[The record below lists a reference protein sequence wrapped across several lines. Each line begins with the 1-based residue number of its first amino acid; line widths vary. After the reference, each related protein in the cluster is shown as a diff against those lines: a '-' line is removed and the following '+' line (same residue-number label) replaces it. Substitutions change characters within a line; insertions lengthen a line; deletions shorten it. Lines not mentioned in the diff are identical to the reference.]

1 MRNLLRSL
9 AARHAA
15 FVAVS
20 GLLLAAFQYLIC
32 AAVASV
38 DVSGA
43 IAKLLDSLPPMLQTM
58 VSATLFGGL
67 SEHGLLAFGWNHP
80 IAQAIGA
87 AVAIVLAARAVAGEA
102 ETGAIELLLSQPLS
116 RGRYFAAQAGFAL
129 AALALLTLAGL
140 GGTLLGQRVFHVT
153 PFAGIALARLGVDY
167 LLLQCAWFGITLL
180 LSAFGREGGRVASAG
195 FLVALA
201 SYIVQVIGQLWER
214 AAFLA
219 PYTLQHYLRPQEI
232 LVKGAGV
239 AEPAAVLLAVTLVSA
254 LAAWLRFRRR
264 DLP

>member
-1 MRNLLRSL
+1 VRNLLRSL
-9 AARHAA
+9 VARHAA
-15 FVAVS
+15 FVVLS
-20 GLLLAAFQYLIC
+20 GLFLAAFQYLIC

-43 IAKLLDSLPPMLQTM
+43 LDTLLDSLPPMLQSM
-58 VSATLFGGL
+58 LSATLFGGF
-67 SEHGLLAFGWNHP
+67 SVHGLLAFGWNHP
-80 IAQAIGA
+80 IAQALGA
-87 AVAIVLAARAVAGEA
+87 ALAIVLAAHAVAGEV

-116 RGRYFAAQAGFAL
+116 RGRYFVTQAGFAL
-129 AALALLTLAGL
+129 AALALLSLAGI
-140 GGTLLGQRVFHVT
+140 GGTLLGQRAFHVE
-153 PFAGIALARLGVDY
+153 PFAPAALMRLGWDY

-180 LSAFGREGGRVASAG
+180 FSVFGREGGRVASAG

-219 PYTLQHYLRPQEI
+219 PYTLQHYFQPQDI
-232 LVKGAGV
+232 LVKGEGIAKPV
-239 AEPAAVLLAVTLVSA
+239 AVLLGVALVTTA
-254 LAAWLRFRRR
+254 AAWWRFRTR

>member
-1 MRNLLRSL
+1 VRNLLRSL
-9 AARHAA
+9 VARHAA
-15 FVAVS
+15 FVALS
-20 GLLLAAFQYLIC
+20 GLFLAAFQYLIC

-43 IAKLLDSLPPMLQTM
+43 LEKLLESLPPMLQSM
-58 VSATLFGGL
+58 LSATLFSGF
-67 SEHGLLAFGWNHP
+67 SMHGLLAFGWNHP
-80 IAQAIGA
+80 IAQALGA

-116 RGRYFAAQAGFAL
+116 RGRYFVAQAGFAL
-129 AALALLTLAGL
+129 AALALLSLAGL
-140 GGTLLGQRVFHVT
+140 GGTLLGQRVFHLE
-153 PFAGIALARLGVDY
+153 PFATAALVRLGGDY

-180 LSAFGREGGRVASAG
+180 FSAFGREGGRVASAG

-219 PYTLQHYLRPQEI
+219 PYTLQHYFQPQDI
-232 LVKGAGV
+232 LVKGEGIAK
-239 AEPAAVLLAVTLVSA
+239 PAAVLLGVALVTTA
-254 LAAWLRFRRR
+254 AAWWRFRRR

>member
-9 AARHAA
+9 VTRHAA
-15 FVAVS
+15 FVALS
-20 GLLLAAFQYLIC
+20 SLFLAVFQYLIC

-43 IAKLLDSLPPMLQTM
+43 LGKLLESLPPMLQSM
-58 VSATLFGGL
+58 LSATLFGGL
-67 SEHGLLAFGWNHP
+67 SVHGLLAFGWNHP
-80 IAQAIGA
+80 IAQALGA

-129 AALALLTLAGL
+129 AALALLSLVGL
-140 GGTLLGQRVFHVT
+140 GGTLLGQRVFHVE
-153 PFAGIALARLGVDY
+153 PFAAAALARLGWNY
-167 LLLQCAWFGITLL
+167 LLLQCAWFGIALL
-180 LSAFGREGGRVASAG
+180 FSAFGREGGRVASAA

-201 SYIVQVIGQLWER
+201 SFIVQVIGQLWER
-214 AAFLA
+214 AAFLG
-219 PYTLQHYLRPQEI
+219 PYALPHYFQPQDI
-232 LVKGAGV
+232 LVKGAGIAKPV
-239 AEPAAVLLAVTLVSA
+239 AVLLGVTLVTTA
-254 LAAWLRFRRR
+254 AAWWRFRRR

>member
-9 AARHAA
+9 VARHAL
-15 FVAVS
+15 FVVLSAA
-20 GLLLAAFQYLIC
+20 LLSAFQFLIC

-43 IAKLLDSLPPMLQTM
+43 LAALLESLPTM
-58 VSATLFGGL
+58 MQAMISATLFGGL
-67 SEHGLLAFGWNHP
+67 SVHGLLAFGWNHP
-80 IAQAIGA
+80 IAQAVGA

-116 RGRYFAAQAGFAL
+116 RGRYFAGQAGFAL
-129 AALALLTLAGL
+129 VALALLTLAGL
-140 GGTLLGQRVFHVT
+140 GGTLLGQRVFHVE
-153 PFAGIALARLGVDY
+153 PFSGPALVRLGADF

-180 LSAFGREGGRVASAG
+180 FSAFGREGGRVASAG

-201 SYIVQVIGQLWER
+201 SYLVQVIGQLWER

-219 PYTLQHYLRPQEI
+219 PYTFQHYFRPQGI
-232 LVKGAGV
+232 LVKGEGIARPAG
-239 AEPAAVLLAVTLVSA
+239 VLLAVTLATTAV
-254 LAAWLRFRRR
+254 AWWRFRRR

>member
-1 MRNLLRSL
+1 MRNLLRAL
-9 AARHAA
+9 VARHAS
-15 FVAVS
+15 FVVLS
-20 GLLLAAFQYLIC
+20 GLFLAAFQFLIG

-43 IAKLLDSLPPMLQTM
+43 LETLLESLPPMLQS
-58 VSATLFGGL
+58 VLSATLFGGF
-67 SEHGLLAFGWNHP
+67 SVHGLLAFGWNHP
-80 IAQAIGA
+80 ITQAIGA

-116 RGRYFAAQAGFAL
+116 RGRYFLAQAGFAL
-129 AALALLTLAGL
+129 AALALLSLAGL
-140 GGTLLGQRVFHVT
+140 GGTLLGQRVFHLE
-153 PFAGIALARLGVDY
+153 PFAAAALARLGADY

-180 LSAFGREGGRVASAG
+180 FSAFGREGGRVASAG

-201 SYIVQVIGQLWER
+201 SYIVQVIGQLWAR

-219 PYTLQHYLRPQEI
+219 PYTLQHYFQPQDI
-232 LVKGAGV
+232 LVKGAGI
-239 AEPAAVLLAVTLVSA
+239 AKPAGVLLGVALVTTA
-254 LAAWLRFRRR
+254 AAWWRFRSR

>member
-1 MRNLLRSL
+1 MRNLLRAL
-9 AARHAA
+9 VARHAA
-15 FVAVS
+15 FVVLS
-20 GLLLAAFQYLIC
+20 GLFLGAFQFLIC

-43 IAKLLDSLPPMLQTM
+43 LETLLDSLPPMLQSIL
-58 VSATLFGGL
+58 SATLFGGF
-67 SEHGLLAFGWNHP
+67 SVHGLLAFGWNHP

-116 RGRYFAAQAGFAL
+116 RGRYFLAQAGFAL
-129 AALALLTLAGL
+129 AALALLSLAGI
-140 GGTLLGQRVFHVT
+140 GGTLLGQRAFHLE
-153 PFAGIALARLGVDY
+153 PFAGGTLVRLAAVYG
-167 LLLQCAWFGITLL
+167 LLQCAWFGVTLL
-180 LSAFGREGGRVASAG
+180 FSAFGREGGRVASAG

-219 PYTLQHYLRPQEI
+219 PYALQHHFRPQEI
-232 LVKGAGV
+232 LVRGEGIAR
-239 AEPAAVLLAVTLVSA
+239 PAVVLLGVTIVTTA
-254 LAAWLRFRRR
+254 AAWWRFSRR

>member
-1 MRNLLRSL
+1 VRNLLRAL
-9 AARHAA
+9 AVRHAG
-15 FVAVS
+15 FVALS

-43 IAKLLDSLPPMLQTM
+43 LGKLLESLPPMLQSV
-58 VSATLFGGL
+58 VSATLFGGF
-67 SEHGLLAFGWNHP
+67 SVHGLLAFGWNHP

-87 AVAIVLAARAVAGEA
+87 ALAIVLAAHAVAGEA

-116 RGRYFAAQAGFAL
+116 RGRYFVAQAGFAL
-129 AALALLTLAGL
+129 AALALLSLAGI
-140 GGTLLGQRVFHVT
+140 GGTLLGQRVFHVE
-153 PFAGIALARLGVDY
+153 PFAAAALARLGADY

-180 LSAFGREGGRVASAG
+180 FSAFGREGGRVASAG

-219 PYTLQHYLRPQEI
+219 PYTLQHYFQPQDI
-232 LVKGAGV
+232 LVKGEGIARLV
-239 AEPAAVLLAVTLVSA
+239 AVLLGVALVTT
-254 LAAWLRFRRR
+254 AAGWWRFRRR

>member
-1 MRNLLRSL
+1 VRNLLRAL
-9 AARHAA
+9 AVRHAA
-15 FVAVS
+15 FVALS
-20 GLLLAAFQYLIC
+20 GLFLAAFQYLIC

-43 IAKLLDSLPPMLQTM
+43 IGTLLESLPPMLQSV
-58 VSATLFGGL
+58 VSATLFGGF
-67 SEHGLLAFGWNHP
+67 SVHGLLAFGWNHP

-87 AVAIVLAARAVAGEA
+87 SVAIVLASRAVAGEA

-116 RGRYFAAQAGFAL
+116 RGRYFVTQAGFAL
-129 AALALLTLAGL
+129 LALALLGLAGI
-140 GGTLLGQRVFHVT
+140 GGTLLGQRVFHVA
-153 PFAGIALARLGVDY
+153 PFAAAALVRLGADY

-180 LSAFGREGGRVASAG
+180 FSAFGREGGRVASAG

-219 PYTLQHYLRPQEI
+219 PYTLQHYYQPQDI
-232 LVKGAGV
+232 LVKGEGIAKPAGV
-239 AEPAAVLLAVTLVSA
+239 LLGVALVTTA
-254 LAAWLRFRRR
+254 AAWWRFRRR

>member
-1 MRNLLRSL
+1 VRNLLRAL
-9 AARHAA
+9 VARHAA
-15 FVAVS
+15 FVALS
-20 GLLLAAFQYLIC
+20 GLLLAAFQFLIC

-43 IAKLLDSLPPMLQTM
+43 IGKLLESLPPMLQAM
-58 VSATLFGGL
+58 LSATLFGGF
-67 SEHGLLAFGWNHP
+67 SVHGLLAFGWNHP

-116 RGRYFAAQAGFAL
+116 RGRYFLAQAGFAFL
-129 AALALLTLAGL
+129 ALAVLSLAGL
-140 GGTLLGQRVFHVT
+140 GGTLLGQHLFRLE
-153 PFAGIALARLGVDY
+153 PFAVAALARLGGNY
-167 LLLQCAWFGITLL
+167 LLLQCAWFGVTLL
-180 LSAFGREGGRVASAG
+180 FSASGREGGRVASAG

-219 PYTLQHYLRPQEI
+219 PYTLQHYFQPQDI
-232 LVKGAGV
+232 LARGEGIAR
-239 AEPAAVLLAVTLVSA
+239 PAAVLLAVTLA
-254 LAAWLRFRRR
+254 TAAAAWWRFRRR